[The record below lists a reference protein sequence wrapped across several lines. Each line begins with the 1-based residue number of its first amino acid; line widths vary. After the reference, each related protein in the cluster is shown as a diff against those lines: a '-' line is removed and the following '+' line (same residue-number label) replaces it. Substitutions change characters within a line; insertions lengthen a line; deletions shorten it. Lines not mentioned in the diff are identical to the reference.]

1 MNSLTLAG
9 QVDNLLT
16 KLNENTKLG
25 DIRKLAKDIKTNHF
39 LAIKL
44 WETGKYLPRLLAILI
59 MDNKMLSKGVVD
71 KFYQDFDNHS
81 YDEKLNLNDWMMA
94 NQLLKN
100 NDLIKLIETWQD
112 DQSSLKRRT
121 YWYYQAR
128 IRWTGKNIF
137 ADNHQ
142 LLSIIEQ
149 NIQNEEPEVQW
160 AMNLTAGWIGVYD
173 EKNRNQAITIGQ
185 KSGLYKDEKV
195 SKGCTPNYLPE
206 FIRIELEKRKK

>member
-1 MNSLTLAG
+1 
-9 QVDNLLT
+9 
-16 KLNENTKLG
+16 
-25 DIRKLAKDIKTNHF
+25 
-39 LAIKL
+39 
-44 WETGKYLPRLLAILI
+44 
-59 MDNKMLSKGVVD
+59 MLSKGVVD
-71 KFYQDFDNHS
+71 QFYQDFDNHS
-81 YDEKLNLNDWMMA
+81 YDEKLNLNDWLIA